1 MSKKIINQN
10 HKETAE
16 WVKTG
21 SFFFAFLYCNI
32 LFTLVYF

>member
-16 WVKTG
+16 WVKIG
-21 SFFFAFLYCNI
+21 SYFFIFLNCKSNLIWEGY
-32 LFTLVYF
+32 